1 MGHVRHPPDQARG
14 HPRLRLFRGPLRP
27 ERPWEGE
34 HRPQWGRDYLRAPEL
49 NGAVPIVGAPG
60 AGVLGPVLLQVGTAF
75 VVPTDGQVYDPTDGA
90 VTVPT

>member
-1 MGHVRHPPDQARG
+1 MGNAKCPTDQARG
-14 HPRLRLFRGPLRP
+14 RAELRQLRGPLRP